1 MTGALTQVVVWLNAA
16 ANAAGGILL
25 APTGWLPGWL
35 SATLAAVA
43 TGVLMLVVFKYTSH
57 QRAIRAVRN
66 DIKANLL
73 ALRLFKDSP
82 LVALR
87 AQGSVLVGAGR
98 LLVLALV
105 PMLVMLVPVCLIL
118 GQLGLWYQAR
128 PLHIGEETVLT
139 LRLNGEVDAPWPEVY
154 VQPAAAL
161 EVTVGPVRVQS
172 KREICWNVKARE
184 NGYHRLV
191 FQVGGQAVGKEFA
204 VGDGFMRVSAQ
215 RPGWSWEDVLRHPAE
230 APFGPDAPVRAI
242 EVDYP
247 SRPSWTSGTDW
258 WVGYWFVVS
267 MVAALCF
274 RRALNVHF

>member
-1 MTGALTQVVVWLNAA
+1 MTGALTQVVVWLNAV
-16 ANAAGGILL
+16 ANAAGKFLL
-25 APTGWLPGWL
+25 APAAVLPGWL
-35 SATLAAVA
+35 SATLAAVV
-43 TGVLMLVVFKYTSH
+43 TGLLMLVVFKYTSR

-87 AQGSVLVGAGR
+87 AQGRVLVGAGR

-128 PLHIGEETVLT
+128 PLHVGEETVLT
-139 LRLNGEVDAPWPEVY
+139 LRLGGGDDAHWPEVY
-154 VQPAAAL
+154 VRPDTAL
-161 EVTVGPVRVQS
+161 QVTVGPVRVQS
-172 KREICWNVKARE
+172 KREICWNVRARE

-191 FQVGGQAVGKEFA
+191 FQVGGQTVEKEFA
-204 VGDGFMRVSAQ
+204 IGDGFMRVSAR
-215 RPGWSWEDVLRHPAE
+215 RPGWSWEDALRHPAE
-230 APFGPDAPVRAI
+230 PPFGPNSPVRSI
-242 EVDYP
+242 EIDYP

-258 WVGYWFVVS
+258 WMGHWFIVS